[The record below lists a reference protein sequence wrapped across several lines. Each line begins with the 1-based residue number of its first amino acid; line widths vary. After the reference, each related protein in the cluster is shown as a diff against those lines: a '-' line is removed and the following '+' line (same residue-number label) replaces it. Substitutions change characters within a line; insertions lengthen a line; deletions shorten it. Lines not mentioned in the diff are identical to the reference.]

1 MTEFFQ
7 MRTEG
12 SAEEHPTAWALE
24 CHHAGEGESALRKS
38 IEDHLK
44 TCLSCREK
52 LESLKEAGANFE
64 GRMNRAGFL
73 AAVRQGL
80 EDRGLE
86 ERAEEPLSKRRIWPW
101 FAVAG
106 TALAAFLLWMVL
118 QPQLGVLGGKS
129 PDGIRIKG
137 DSTLKLGFFIE
148 HDGKTELVDPKKV
161 LHPGERI
168 QFALTGPKG
177 GFVHLVGVDEAGL
190 VSVYYPRS
198 DQSQE
203 EFPGGVGRPVPG
215 AVLLDET
222 LGRERI
228 FVLVCDQAMKAAQI
242 KAKVEGLRADVRG
255 LLDEDMLDFDC
266 GQTSLVL
273 HKERRP

>member
-12 SAEEHPTAWALE
+12 SGNEHPSAWALE
-24 CHHAGEGESALRKS
+24 RHHTGEGESALRKS
-38 IEDHLK
+38 IENHLK

-52 LESLKEAGANFE
+52 LEALKEAGANFE

-73 AAVRQGL
+73 TAVRQGV
-80 EDRGLE
+80 DD
-86 ERAEEPLSKRRIWPW
+86 RAEEPLSKRRIWPW
-101 FAVAG
+101 FALAG
-106 TALAAFLLWMVL
+106 TALAAMLLWMVI
-118 QPQLGVLGGKS
+118 QPPLGVLGGKS
-129 PDGIRIKG
+129 SDGIRIKG
-137 DSTLKLGFFIE
+137 DSNLQIGFFIE
-148 HDGKTELVDPKKV
+148 QDGTAELVDPTRV

>member
-1 MTEFFQ
+1 MTELFEI
-7 MRTEG
+7 RPER

-24 CHHAGEGESALRKS
+24 CHHAGDGEPVLRKS

-44 TCLSCREK
+44 KCLSCREK
-52 LESLKEAGANFE
+52 LQALKEAGANFE

-73 AAVRQGL
+73 AAVRQGV
-80 EDRGLE
+80 E
-86 ERAEEPLSKRRIWPW
+86 EKLDEPLSKRRIWPW

-106 TALAAFLLWMVL
+106 TALAVMLLWMVL
-118 QPQLGVLGGKS
+118 QPQLGLLGGES

-148 HDGKTELVDPKKV
+148 QDGKTELVDPQKV

-177 GFVHLVGVDEAGL
+177 GFVHLVGVDESGL

-242 KAKVEGLRADVRG
+242 KSRVKGLRPDVRG
-255 LLDEDMLDFDC
+255 LLDEDRLDFDC

>member
-1 MTEFFQ
+1 MTELFQ

-12 SAEEHPTAWALE
+12 SAKEHPGAWALE

-52 LESLKEAGANFE
+52 IEALKEASANFE

-73 AAVRQGL
+73 AAVQQGMK
-80 EDRGLE
+80 E
-86 ERAEEPLSKRRIWPW
+86 AEEPLSRRRIWPW
-101 FAVAG
+101 FAVVG
-106 TALAAFLLWMVL
+106 TALAAMLLWMVL
-118 QPQLGVLGGKS
+118 QPQLGVLGGEGA
-129 PDGIRIKG
+129 DGIRIKG

-148 HDGKTELVDPKKV
+148 HDGKTELVDPTKV

-168 QFALTGPKG
+168 QFALTGPRG

-198 DQSQE
+198 DQGQE

-215 AVLLDET
+215 AVLLDGT

-228 FVLVCDQAMKAAQI
+228 FVLVCEQAMKAAQI
-242 KAKVEGLRADVRG
+242 KSRVEGLRPDVRG

-266 GQTSLVL
+266 AQTSLVL